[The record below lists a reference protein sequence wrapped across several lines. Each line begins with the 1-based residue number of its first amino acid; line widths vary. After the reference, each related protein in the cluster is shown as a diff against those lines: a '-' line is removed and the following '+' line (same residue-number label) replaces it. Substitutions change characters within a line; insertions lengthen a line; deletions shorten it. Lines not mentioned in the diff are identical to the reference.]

1 MPYDANGN
9 DISHPKPVGQ
19 LSEYPDGWKFATI
32 PLDVAEQLMAE
43 HPILANV
50 IVIHDVD
57 PNGEYIADLIK
68 AVGHIGGERPEEA
81 DPATLQRLD
90 DQARE
95 LVVELLADGPM
106 DYGELRGIGLGTGT
120 LLNTTLD
127 SLTEDGTLKPRES
140 IFAPYELAEQTSAPA
155 QGATP

>member
-1 MPYDANGN
+1 M
-9 DISHPKPVGQ
+9 SV
-19 LSEYPDGWKFATI
+19 
-32 PLDVAEQLMAE
+32 
-43 HPILANV
+43 
-50 IVIHDVD
+50 
-57 PNGEYIADLIK
+57 
-68 AVGHIGGERPEEA
+68 
-81 DPATLQRLD
+81 LD

-140 IFAPYELAEQTSAPA
+140 IFAPYELAEQTSAPT
-155 QGATP
+155 QGDQQ